1 MSAKSR
7 EVTVRDLSTCPYVS
21 AVEAGTLLGSY
32 ELFQRC
38 VRAGWIKS
46 AYNTGVIKGQL
57 MYRNADLYKIGARLE
72 GGESPPALPR
82 KDSKQ

>member
-38 VRAGWIKS
+38 VRAGWIRH
-46 AYNTGVIKGQL
+46 AYTTGVIKGQL
-57 MYRNADLYKIGARLE
+57 MYRNADLSKIWSRLE
-72 GGESPPALPR
+72 SNENPPALPR